1 VSPRPLTLVTGASGG
16 IGADL
21 ARQFAAHGHDLALVA
36 RSADRLGKLAADI
49 ADHAPARR
57 APLVIALDL
66 GQPDAGE
73 KLTAALDAAGA
84 SVEILVNNAGYGLAG
99 AARDLD
105 RAEQLGMI
113 DLNIRALIDLTLRFL
128 PQIVAAR
135 GGVLN
140 VASTAA
146 FQPGPGM
153 AVYYATKAFVLSF
166 SEALAQ
172 ELKGEGVTVTA
183 LCPGPT
189 LTGFQQR
196 AGFDSSMLLTRMT
209 AMSAKDVAAAGYAAL
224 MAGERVAIP
233 GLVNKVTAF
242 SAPFTPNAVLLPL
255 VERLQKKRGRGAPDA

>member
-1 VSPRPLTLVTGASGG
+1 MSPRPLTLVTGASGG
-16 IGADL
+16 IGAEL

-36 RSADRLGKLAADI
+36 RSADRLEKLAQDI

-57 APLVIALDL
+57 APLVVPLDLADPEAGEQLSRALD
-66 GQPDAGE
+66 E
-73 KLTAALDAAGA
+73 AGA

-99 AARDLD
+99 DARDLD
-105 RAEQLGMI
+105 RVEQLGMI
-113 DLNIRALIDLTLRFL
+113 DLNIRALLDLTLRFL
-128 PQIVAAR
+128 PQVVAAQ

-189 LTGFQQR
+189 LTGFQER
-196 AGFDSSMLLTRMT
+196 AGFDSSMLLTRM
-209 AMSAKDVAAAGYAAL
+209 ASMSASDVAAAGYAAL

-233 GLVNKVTAF
+233 GLVNKVTAL
-242 SAPFTPNAVLLPL
+242 SAPFTPNALLLPL
-255 VERLQKKRGRGAPDA
+255 VERLQKKRARGAPDA